1 MEVAMGAASTD
12 LDHARLWAAID
23 TIAEHN
29 GLSPSALAR
38 RAGLSSTAFNK
49 SKRVTADGRP
59 RWPSTES
66 IAKILAT
73 TGADL
78 GDLVRLII
86 GPTGEDGAG
95 RPCVSFLSAQGPTRS
110 GFAEDGAAPP
120 IDAVQFLGRR
130 DAGLFAH
137 EVADEAAAPLYRRGD
152 VLIASTSA
160 PVRKGDRVLVHTAD
174 GAVTILRHVV
184 RNSRSCT
191 FVAPIG
197 RRRRLRLACADVV
210 WIARIL
216 WASQ

>member
-1 MEVAMGAASTD
+1 MGALSTD
-12 LDHARLWAAID
+12 LNHERLWAAID
-23 TIAEHN
+23 AIAEHN

-66 IAKILAT
+66 IAKILTT

-78 GDLVRLII
+78 GDLARLIL
-86 GPTGEDGAG
+86 GPAVD
-95 RPCVSFLSAQGPTRS
+95 
-110 GFAEDGAAPP
+110 DGAAPP
-120 IDAVQFLGRR
+120 RGPFLSPPPPARPGFAGEGAAPPLAAAHFPGRQDA
-130 DAGLFAH
+130 ALFTH
-137 EVADEAAAPLYRRGD
+137 EVTDEAAAPLYRRGD

-160 PVRKGDRVLVHTAD
+160 ELCKGDPVLVRTVD
-174 GAVTILRHVV
+174 GAITILRHVG
-184 RNSRSCT
+184 RNSRSCCFT
-191 FVAPIG
+191 APVG

-210 WIARIL
+210 WIARVL

>member
-1 MEVAMGAASTD
+1 MRTLSTE
-12 LDHARLWAAID
+12 LNHERLWAAID
-23 TIAEHN
+23 AIAAHN

-78 GDLVRLII
+78 GDLVRLI
-86 GPTGEDGAG
+86 GGTTRPSEAG
-95 RPCVSFLSAQGPTRS
+95 RPCVPFLEPDGADHR
-110 GFAEDGAAPP
+110 GFAEEGRPPFSETVHFPGSGATT
-120 IDAVQFLGRR
+120 
-130 DAGLFAH
+130 LFAFA
-137 EVADEAAAPLYRRGD
+137 VPDDAAAPLYRRGD
-152 VLIASTSA
+152 VLFASTSA
-160 PVRKGDRVLVHTAD
+160 TFGRGHRVLVCGVD
-174 GAVTILRHVV
+174 GAVTILLFAR
-184 RNSRSCT
+184 RNSRTSEFT
-191 FVAPIG
+191 APAG
-197 RRRRLRLACADVV
+197 RRRRLRLANDDVV